1 MKKELYLLDKDNRKN
16 FFEVAA
22 YEDQKSFEVV
32 EKDYWVVWTLERLF
46 SISEIS
52 SYLTFKGGTS
62 LSKVFG
68 VIERFSEDID
78 VSIEREFL
86 GFGED
91 KNPEKLSSKNKQKA
105 LLDDISKAN
114 SHYIKNKLLHDLT
127 AAISSKLKTN
137 EEWKVVTDPDD
148 SQTLLFHY
156 PSLSPKGGYIRPI
169 VKIEMGARAE
179 HWPVSEHNIQSYAK
193 MALKD
198 KIHEPEV
205 TVRVLDAER
214 TFWEKATI
222 LHQYAHLPDGKEM
235 PVRFS
240 RHWYDFFKLLNS
252 PIKGKALQKGDLLE
266 RVANHKKVYF
276 SSGWANYDQ
285 ARQGS
290 LKLMPLDRVLGDLK
304 RDYELMRPMFFSEIP
319 EWDKIL
325 KVIEE
330 FEREFN
336 SARKYE

>member
-1 MKKELYLLDKDNRKN
+1 MKKELYLLGKDNRKN

-22 YEDQKSFEVV
+22 YEDQKSFEVI
-32 EKDYWVVWTLERLF
+32 EKDYWVVWTLDRLF
-46 SISEIS
+46 SIPEIS
-52 SYLTFKGGTS
+52 SHLTFKGGTS
-62 LSKVFG
+62 LSKIFG

-91 KNPEKLSSKNKQKA
+91 KNPENLSSKSKQKA
-105 LLDDISKAN
+105 LLDDISKAS
-114 SHYIKNKLLHDLT
+114 SHYIQNKLLNDLT
-127 AAISSKLKTN
+127 TAIASRLKID
-137 EEWKVVTDPDD
+137 EEWKIVTDSDD

-156 PSLSPKGGYIRPI
+156 PSLSTKGGYIRPI

-179 HWPVSEHNIQSYAK
+179 HWPVSEHKIQSYAK

-198 KIHEPEV
+198 KVHEPEV
-205 TVRVLDAER
+205 TVRVLNAER

-222 LHQYAHLPDGKEM
+222 LHQYAHLPNDKKM
-235 PVRFS
+235 PIRFS

-252 PIKGKALQKGDLLE
+252 PIKKKALSSGDLLE

-285 ARQGS
+285 ARKGS
-290 LKLMPLDRVLGDLK
+290 LKLIPLDRVLNDLK
-304 RDYELMRPMFFSEIP
+304 KDYELMNPMFFGEIP
-319 EWDKIL
+319 DWGEIMNTIK
-325 KVIEE
+325 E
-330 FEREFN
+330 FENEFN
-336 SARKYE
+336 LKI